1 MDIIMCP
8 ASRVFPLA
16 WLLAF
21 TKSFVWLISRV
32 VGLFYTP
39 QLRDRRATRTTLLM
53 LNAMQERHLC
63 SLGNHYDPEM
73 LARKVYVH
81 FHIRINNSN
90 CNNNNV

>member
-1 MDIIMCP
+1 MDIIVCP
-8 ASRVFPLA
+8 ASSFPLA